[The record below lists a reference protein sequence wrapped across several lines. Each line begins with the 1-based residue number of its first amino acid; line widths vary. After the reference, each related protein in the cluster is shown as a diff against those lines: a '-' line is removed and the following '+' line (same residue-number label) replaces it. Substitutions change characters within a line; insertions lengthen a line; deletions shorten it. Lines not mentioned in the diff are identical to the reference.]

1 MSTTATTT
9 TKVAASQGPT
19 VIIVPA
25 VFLALEVFFIG
36 LRAVVKAKISHT
48 FGINDVA
55 MMVAVVRSIWCNSSL
70 GYVADYGS
78 S

>member
-1 MSTTATTT
+1 MLYKRIVCEMSNAATTT
-9 TKVAASQGPT
+9 TTVAASQGPI

-55 MMVAVVRSIWCNSSL
+55 MMVAVVSS
-70 GYVADYGS
+70 DW
-78 S
+78 